1 MLQGPS
7 ILIIKIRKFYIF
19 SDFRDFLDFW
29 VENGV
34 SGAWEVVKKVGGGVA
49 LRCGGVSWRGEPWGP
64 DS

>member
-1 MLQGPS
+1 M
-7 ILIIKIRKFYIF
+7 KCCNC

-34 SGAWEVVKKVGGGVA
+34 SGAWEGLKKVGGGVA
-49 LRCGGVSWRGEPWGP
+49 LRCDRVSWRGEPWGP